1 LFLFILVGSLMKLP
15 KVKEPT
21 EEINKYYD
29 KFIKHLVKFF
39 NTQKHNYIKNAENI
53 TLELSYNIFNHNLLI
68 IFNMRLY
75 TNMEILSIWWQID
88 ISRHKC
94 RFMLFIILWIPRR
107 IEWCQLVSIC
117 VIKWKAPIIF
127 IKL

>member
-1 LFLFILVGSLMKLP
+1 MKLP

-75 TNMEILSIWWQID
+75 TNMESFPFD
-88 ISRHKC
+88 D
-94 RFMLFIILWIPRR
+94 
-107 IEWCQLVSIC
+107 
-117 VIKWKAPIIF
+117 
-127 IKL
+127 KLT